1 MIDRELIRRTLVALE
16 WNLPVIEDYGDKEQ
30 LNRQHRAITALR
42 AALEQPAQNEPK
54 REWIGLTLVEILD
67 STHGLTRIQKDD
79 WVATDADLIEFA
91 HIIEAKLKE
100 KNTLPQARE
109 PLTDEQISRIWGSYL
124 SRGLEFARAIEAAH
138 GIKEKNT

>member
-138 GIKEKNT
+138 GIKEKSA

>member
-138 GIKEKNT
+138 GIKGEA